1 MSPRLKHETLQERKG
16 HILRAALTCFA
27 RKGYHPTTMDD
38 IVEEAGLSKGGVY
51 WHFGSK
57 KELFLALFESV
68 LSDLGS
74 PLAAALEV
82 RASAA
87 EKLRMT
93 LDAFAQMVLAA
104 DFQEFMPL
112 LIDVWAQN
120 RQDAEVNELAVQMYE
135 RFRRPLAQL
144 IEQGIAAGEF
154 KAVNAAAV
162 AGILIALYDGLMVQ
176 WMMSAALVDWPAIS
190 ETLTETLI
198 AGLLT
203 SAAGDSHS
211 QDGENDG

>member
-1 MSPRLKHETLQERKG
+1 MSPRLKPETLQERQG
-16 HILRAALTCFA
+16 RILRAALTCFA
-27 RKGYHPTTMDD
+27 RKGYHQATMDD

-57 KELFLALFESV
+57 KELFLALFKEV
-68 LSDLGS
+68 LGDMEA
-74 PLAAALEV
+74 PLAAVLDAP
-82 RASAA
+82 ASAA

-93 LDAFAQMVLAA
+93 LDAFAQMVSAP

-135 RFRRPLAQL
+135 RFRHPLAQL

-176 WMMSAALVDWPAIS
+176 WMMSAALVDWPVIS
-190 ETLTETLI
+190 ETLAETLI

-203 SAAGDSHS
+203 GAAGDSYS
-211 QDGENDG
+211 QDGGNDE